1 MDDPG
6 ANASTFVQEATI
18 SLLASKEITKIK
30 RSKKKKSI
38 YINLYCSISD
48 DFRHMICCLWLL
60 FIINGESY
68 KLK

>member
-30 RSKKKKSI
+30 RSKKKKKH
-38 YINLYCSISD
+38 LY
-48 DFRHMICCLWLL
+48 
-60 FIINGESY
+60 
-68 KLK
+68 

>member
-30 RSKKKKSI
+30 RSKKKKKAFILI
-38 YINLYCSISD
+38 YIAVSQMISD
-48 DFRHMICCLWLL
+48 T
-60 FIINGESY
+60 
-68 KLK
+68 